1 MVREVVREGG
11 REVGRTTDE
20 MLRELG
26 RTVPGGRRR
35 NIVNTQVC
43 GVVWCGVVN
52 IVTTDYQG
60 VCDGVPSEPGCGV
73 KARLP
78 EV

>member
-1 MVREVVREGG
+1 MREVVREGG

-43 GVVWCGVVN
+43 GVVWCDVVWCGK
-52 IVTTDYQG
+52 Y
-60 VCDGVPSEPGCGV
+60 CDH
-73 KARLP
+73 
-78 EV
+78 